1 MKKSILTIVLAA
13 LMLIG
18 FTACEQAVYKVPTGL
33 SVTATRTGYL
43 TGEPIDIN
51 TISGTLEYSD
61 GSTRSISGSELSIVS
76 GSNAGAGTGVY
87 TVSYGN
93 LVAILEVTEYEVAD
107 ITSLA
112 ISDLPATVEAEET
125 SVEVEGV
132 ATLPNGDTSNVDV
145 TLTIN
150 ALTQVGATAEPTI
163 STYTVGNG
171 TVSKDKVT
179 GTDDWQVTVVS
190 AGEFDITDIKTISVT
205 YVNTTT
211 PDAAAGT
218 YYVDDVVTYKVWGTD
233 NAGNTRELTTSE
245 YGVVD
250 GATLPASFTITQ
262 TAGTTEY
269 VLFARSNPTIRTAT
283 GQGVKAPAGNAWVE
297 SVTFEKKA
305 DAQNLAATGGTLN
318 VNQLTTYYDVKLVKH
333 GDSASFTPSADN
345 TSITKGTWA
354 ANTAA
359 STTVFTP
366 EISVKVG
373 KIADWRTA
381 TVNQLTVAG
390 V

>member
-43 TGEPIDIN
+43 AGEPIDIN

-61 GSTRSISGSELSIVS
+61 GSTRSISGSELSIV
-76 GSNAGAGTGVY
+76 GGEGVY
-87 TVSYGN
+87 VASYGK
-93 LVAILEVTEYEVAD
+93 LTATLEITEYKVAD
-107 ITSLA
+107 IKSLA
-112 ISDLPATVEAEET
+112 ISELPTTVEAKAT
-125 SVEVEGV
+125 SVEAEGV

-145 TLTIN
+145 TLTIT
-150 ALTQVGATAEPTI
+150 ALTQVGTTAEPKITAYAVN
-163 STYTVGNG
+163 TMAYTGE
-171 TVSKDKVT
+171 VT

-250 GATLPASFTITQ
+250 GATLPASFTITEK
-262 TAGTTEY
+262 AGDTEY
-269 VLFARSNPTIRTAT
+269 LLYAKVNPTVRTSA
-283 GQGVKAPAGNAWVE
+283 GSGIKAPQGQAWVE
-297 SVTFEKKA
+297 SVTFTKSSTAHE
-305 DAQNLAATGGTLN
+305 LAAAGGTLQ
-318 VNQLTTYYDVKLVKH
+318 VTQLTNYYDVNVVKH
-333 GDSASFTPSADN
+333 GESAAFVPSTTN
-345 TSITKGTWA
+345 TSITAGKWP
-354 ANTAA
+354 ANTA
-359 STTVFTP
+359 STTTVFAP
-366 EISVKVG
+366 EIMVKVG
-373 KIADWRTA
+373 KIADWKVATA
-381 TVNQLTVAG
+381 EQLVVAG
-390 V
+390 KV

>member
-76 GSNAGAGTGVY
+76 GSGAGVY

-93 LVAILEVTEYEVAD
+93 LVAILEVTEYKVAD

-112 ISDLPATVEAEET
+112 ISDLPATVEAKET

-145 TLTIN
+145 TLTIT

-171 TVSKDKVT
+171 TVSADKVT

-250 GATLPASFTITQ
+250 GATLPASFTITEK
-262 TAGTTEY
+262 AGDTEY
-269 VLFARSNPTIRTAT
+269 LLYAKVDPTVRTSA
-283 GQGVKAPAGNAWVE
+283 GLGIKAPQGKAWVE
-297 SVTFEKKA
+297 SVTFTKSST
-305 DAQNLAATGGTLN
+305 AQELAAAGGNLQVT
-318 VNQLTTYYDVKLVKH
+318 QLTNYYDVNVVKH
-333 GDSASFTPSADN
+333 GDSAAFVPSTTN
-345 TSITKGTWA
+345 TSITAGKWP
-354 ANTAA
+354 ANTA
-359 STTVFTP
+359 STTTVFAP
-366 EISVKVG
+366 EIMVKVG
-373 KIADWRTA
+373 KIADWKVATA
-381 TVNQLTVAG
+381 EQLVVAG
-390 V
+390 KV